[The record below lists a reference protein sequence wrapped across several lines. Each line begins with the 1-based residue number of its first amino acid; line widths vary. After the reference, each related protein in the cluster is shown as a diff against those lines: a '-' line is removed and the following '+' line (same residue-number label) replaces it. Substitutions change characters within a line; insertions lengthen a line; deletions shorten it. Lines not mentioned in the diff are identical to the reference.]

1 VVSIFSA
8 DDSDR
13 ASGLGFA
20 RSSEGANSLALGRKP
35 EVFDATK
42 NREKMKIEHVKDQ
55 LLRLPSFQSVV
66 TFSSLMRPRPY
77 TNILCFM
84 RYMHALHACIACE
97 TAQR

>member
-20 RSSEGANSLALGRKP
+20 QSSEGANSEALGRKP
-35 EVFDATK
+35 EFFDATK

-66 TFSSLMRPRPY
+66 TSHL
-77 TNILCFM
+77 
-84 RYMHALHACIACE
+84 
-97 TAQR
+97 